1 MPEKPTPEEGDQS
14 SLKTVLMNK
23 YRDLLL
29 DRITK
34 EDLEELRYYL
44 SRQYD
49 EKHGWNDE
57 CRRRFEQKL
66 QMFMHEEIMR
76 REIAGIETLL
86 PLLTHEDV
94 RKKKANNVSG

>member
-1 MPEKPTPEEGDQS
+1 MTPEEGERNEQ
-14 SLKTVLMNK
+14 KRVLINK
-23 YRDLLL
+23 YRDLLD

-49 EKHGWNDE
+49 KEHGWNDE

-66 QMFMHEEIMR
+66 LMFMHEEIMR

-86 PLLTHEDV
+86 PLLAPGDL
-94 RKKKANNVSG
+94 RKKRARKAIQ